1 MMFVPPFPK
10 VGEINSSFQDI
21 HEVTQPRQWAKT
33 SSQVSED
40 HEVADFTQ
48 FFLRLADTWWWR
60 SFGIFEDFA
69 LCFFF

>member
-10 VGEINSSFQDI
+10 VGGDLSHSFQDI
-21 HEVTQPRQWAKT
+21 HEVTPTR
-33 SSQVSED
+33 SQVSED

-60 SFGIFEDFA
+60 I
-69 LCFFF
+69 L